1 LVKIGH
7 CGAEHDRPV
16 IVACNTARPQGAESE
31 QMQRSVLSAIIG
43 LAVAAGFPMPS
54 AKAACTSIQAKCAV
68 QIGGRCDP
76 RTGRWQ
82 YGRYVDPKTGPV
94 SLGGTT
100 QAFLACLE
108 RTTHRK

>member
-1 LVKIGH
+1 VRIQS
-7 CGAEHDRPV
+7 A
-16 IVACNTARPQGAESE
+16 I
-31 QMQRSVLSAIIG
+31 LSAIIG
-43 LAVAAGFPMPS
+43 LAIAAAFHVPS
-54 AKAACTSIQAKCAV
+54 AQAACTSIQAKCAV

-82 YGRYVDPKTGPV
+82 YGHYVDPKTGPT

-108 RTTHRK
+108 RASRRK

>member
-1 LVKIGH
+1 VQIQK
-7 CGAEHDRPV
+7 A
-16 IVACNTARPQGAESE
+16 
-31 QMQRSVLSAIIG
+31 VLSAIAG
-43 LAVAAGFPMPS
+43 LAAAAAWSVPS
-54 AKAACTSIQAKCAV
+54 AQAACTSIQAKCAV

-76 RTGRWQ
+76 KTGRWQ

-108 RTTHRK
+108 RTPRRK